1 MTPVRLIGPFLYR
14 LIFLQLLLACLVFFF
29 LDPIDCAHLRLV
41 VMIYTIIC
49 ALRIL
54 VLAVTEY
61 LIKDV
66 CFSLLLCAGQDGGKR
81 MGLKFDRVKY
91 VSLARDLSV
100 LFYYFGEVLV
110 YCSYFFN

>member
-1 MTPVRLIGPFLYR
+1 
-14 LIFLQLLLACLVFFF
+14 
-29 LDPIDCAHLRLV
+29 LDPIDCARLRLV

-66 CFSLLLCAGQDGGKR
+66 CVSLLLCAGQDGGKR

-110 YCSYFFN
+110 YCSYLTSIA